1 MFYDLHVPWTAAS
14 DELRRT
20 VIFLEELGYEVVAL
34 THTLSGK
41 LPADLTCPIPSEPFP
56 TTKNIRFLRRANL
69 ILEEPSQN
77 HRLASLSAAY
87 DLLSVR
93 PTTEKTLLQ
102 ACTALDVDII
112 SLDLSVRHPYHFKH
126 KTLAAAIARGVR
138 FEICYAPS
146 IVYSDAVARRNLIS
160 NATQLIRAT
169 RGRGIVI
176 SSEAKNALGL
186 RAPFDVI
193 NLGTVWGLAQDKGRE
208 AIDRE
213 ARAVAVVAEMK
224 RRSYKGVI
232 AIVDGGEAPIKKLD
246 DSKPPAK
253 RKAGTIS
260 IDGTVGMPPL
270 SKRQQKRA
278 AKAKQA
284 TARMPITDEPQ
295 T

>member
-1 MFYDLHVPWTAAS
+1 MFHDLHVPWTAEN

-20 VIFLEELGYEVVAL
+20 VAFLEECEN
-34 THTLSGK
+34 LS
-41 LPADLTCPIPSEPFP
+41 LEITDTCPIPRDPFP
-56 TTKNIRFLRRANL
+56 TTKKIRFLRRANL
-69 ILEEPSQN
+69 ILDDPSQN

-93 PTTEKTLLQ
+93 PTTEKALLQ
-102 ACTALDVDII
+102 ACTTLDIDII

-138 FEICYAPS
+138 LEICYAPG
-146 IVYSDAVARRNLIS
+146 IIHSDAVARRNLIS

-208 AIDRE
+208 AVDRE
-213 ARAVAVVAEMK
+213 ARAVAVMAEMK
-224 RRSYKGVI
+224 RTSFRGVI
-232 AIVDGGEAPIKKLD
+232 AIIDGGESRVKRLD
-246 DSKPPAK
+246 DSKIPAK
-253 RKAGTIS
+253 RKAGAIS
-260 IDGTVGMPPL
+260 TEPNSGTAETPPL
-270 SKRQQKRA
+270 SKRRQKKARQDA
-278 AKAKQA
+278 AKTPIAAK
-284 TARMPITDEPQ
+284 P
-295 T
+295 